1 MILEHKGDAYKVI
14 ENPLLKAE
22 PITITE
28 AEIDQKTKSATSI
41 MPKGLLDKLTKEEI
55 LDLIAY
61 IAAKG
66 DAKHP
71 LFQGEHKHH

>member
-1 MILEHKGDAYKVI
+1 MSRICVDRCVCFGRPFPELYAIAKSM
-14 ENPLLKAE
+14 
-22 PITITE
+22 
-28 AEIDQKTKSATSI
+28 QSKSATSI

-71 LFQGEHKHH
+71 LFQGGHEHGGHKH